1 MSDSCALAAGKG
13 QYLAP
18 LTPSLAL
25 ENEHR
30 FWRGADRDRSVIAL
44 GESVRLMAL
53 SALSTC
59 PAIQAIANAGKKVRE
74 KRDKPPSQ
82 VEARRF
88 SLENGP
94 RCHKILTSKK
104 VAYA

>member
-13 QYLAP
+13 QYVAP

-30 FWRGADRDRSVIAL
+30 FGAAQIAIKALSRSGKVCAL
-44 GESVRLMAL
+44 CAL